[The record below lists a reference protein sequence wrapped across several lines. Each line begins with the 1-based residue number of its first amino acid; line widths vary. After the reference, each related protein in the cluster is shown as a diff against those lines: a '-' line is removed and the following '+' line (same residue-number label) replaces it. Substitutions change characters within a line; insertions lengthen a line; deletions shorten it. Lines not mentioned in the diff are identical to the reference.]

1 LAFKEREIMEAEGK
15 SYWNALYTRPR
26 AEKKAA
32 MELSALGAQVYC
44 PTVEVLSQWSDRKKR
59 IQKPAL
65 PSMVLVKED
74 TPDSLLFSCKNIR
87 GRMAHK
93 GGKSRVPQVEVN
105 RLRDFLN
112 GDYTV
117 EGSQIRIENNITVP
131 VLQKEGAIVKIKGN
145 DCWVQLANASMTVS
159 FSLS

>member
-1 LAFKEREIMEAEGK
+1 MGAEVK
-15 SYWNALYTRPR
+15 SYWNVLYTRPR

-32 MELSALGAQVYC
+32 MELAALGVQVYC
-44 PTVEVLSQWSDRKKR
+44 PTVEALSQWSDRKKR

-74 TPDSLLFSCKNIR
+74 TSDSILFSCKSIK
-87 GRMAHK
+87 GRLAYK
-93 GGKSRVPQVEVN
+93 GEKSRVSQAEVN
-105 RLRDFLN
+105 RLQDFLN

-117 EGSQIRIENNITVP
+117 EGSQIRIGKNITVP
-131 VLQKEGAIVKIKGN
+131 VLQKEGTIVKIKGN

-159 FSLS
+159 FSL

>member
-1 LAFKEREIMEAEGK
+1 MLTAVKT
-15 SYWNALYTRPR
+15 YWNVLYTRPR

-32 MELSALGAQVYC
+32 LELSALGAQVYC
-44 PTVEVLSQWSDRKKR
+44 PTIEVLRQWSDRKKR

-74 TPDSLLFSCKNIR
+74 TPDRLLFSCKNVI
-87 GRMAHK
+87 GRMAYK
-93 GGKSRVPQVEVN
+93 GSTSRVSQVEVN

-117 EGSQIRIENNITVP
+117 EGSQIRIGNNITIP
-131 VLQKEGAIVKIKGN
+131 VLQKEGTIVKIKGN

-159 FSLS
+159 FSLT

>member
-1 LAFKEREIMEAEGK
+1 MGVEAK
-15 SYWNALYTRPR
+15 SYWNVLYTRPR

-32 MELSALGAQVYC
+32 MELAALGAQVYC
-44 PTVEVLSQWSDRKKR
+44 PTIEVLSQWSDRKKR

-74 TPDSLLFSCKNIR
+74 TPDHLLFSCKNIR
-87 GRMAHK
+87 GRMVYK
-93 GGKSRVPQVEVN
+93 GKKSRVSQVEVN

-112 GDYTV
+112 GDYTI
-117 EGSQIRIENNITVP
+117 EGSKIRIGNNITVP
-131 VLQKEGAIVKIKGN
+131 VLQKEGTIVKIKGN
-145 DCWVQLANASMTVS
+145 DCWVQLANASITVS

>member
-1 LAFKEREIMEAEGK
+1 MGAETK
-15 SYWNALYTRPR
+15 SYWNVLYTRPR

-32 MELSALGAQVYC
+32 MELAALGAKVYC
-44 PTVEVLSQWSDRKKR
+44 PTIEVLSQWSDRKKR

-74 TPDSLLFSCKNIR
+74 TPDSLLFSCKNIK
-87 GRMAHK
+87 GRMAYK
-93 GGKSRVPQVEVN
+93 GATSRVSQVEVD

-112 GDYTV
+112 GDYRV
-117 EGSQIRIENNITVP
+117 EGSQIRIGNNITVP
-131 VLQKEGAIVKIKGN
+131 VLQKEGTIVKIKGN